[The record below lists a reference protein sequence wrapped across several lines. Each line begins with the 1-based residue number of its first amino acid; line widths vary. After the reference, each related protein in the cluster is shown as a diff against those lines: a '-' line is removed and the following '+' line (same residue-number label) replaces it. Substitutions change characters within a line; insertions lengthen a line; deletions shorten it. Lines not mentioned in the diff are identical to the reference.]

1 MGEQINLAWQIEQYL
16 PPQLLQLVKHISMEA
31 EQLGQRVYLVG
42 GVVRD
47 TLLGYPNFD
56 LDLVV
61 EGDALKLAEQIADCF
76 VSLAT
81 TLTNQVKLAKHSRFN
96 TAKLSYGNF
105 SLDLA
110 AARRETYSRPG
121 ALPTVTLSTISDDL
135 FRRDFS
141 INAMAV
147 SLSPDRYGEL
157 LDPYHGRSDL
167 ERCLIRILHPQSF
180 QDDATRILR
189 AIRYEQR
196 LGFKLEP
203 ETARILKRDIAMLD
217 TISGDRIRH
226 ELDLILKEKYP
237 EKMIKRLGELGVLQR
252 INLPLKSDAWITE
265 KFNQARQLSR
275 RSQLSSLYLC
285 LLLYPLS
292 EEELV
297 NILLRLNVPLKPS
310 RILRD
315 TLHIKGQLYS
325 LDKPLKNSAIYYLL
339 RDYDSLAIHANFI
352 ASESP
357 LICHHLQLFLTK
369 LRYIKPLL
377 NGKELESLGIAPGPE
392 MGKILEVLRQARL
405 NGEAKTKEEEEKLVL
420 LWKPDG

>member
-76 VSLAT
+76 VSLAM
-81 TLTNQVKLAKHSRFN
+81 TLTNQVKLVKHSRFN

-141 INAMAV
+141 VNAMAV

-252 INLPLKSDAWITE
+252 INLHLKSDAWITE

-297 NILLRLNVPLKPS
+297 NILLRLNVPLKLS
-310 RILRD
+310 RMLGD

>member
-81 TLTNQVKLAKHSRFN
+81 TLPQQVKLVKHSRFN